1 MATITEDQ
9 VASRATARFQ
19 RCSARK
25 ARLVAD
31 MIRGRSVAEAM
42 EILQFCNRP
51 SAAPIITNLLKSAVA
66 NADHAAHPDTDDLTV
81 GEIQVDEGP
90 IMYRFRP
97 RARGRAS
104 RIRKRMCHVTL
115 KLVDEMALDIE

>member
-1 MATITEDQ
+1 MSKKEESQIITKAT
-9 VASRATARFQ
+9 SRFQ

-31 MIRGRSVAEAM
+31 LIRGRSVSEAKR
-42 EILQFCNRP
+42 ILALTHRP
-51 SAAPIITNLLKSAVA
+51 SAVPIIERLLKSAVA
-66 NADHAAHPDTDDLTV
+66 NVDRSEHPETDTLVV
-81 GEIQVDEGP
+81 GEIMVDGGP

-104 RIRKRMCHVTL
+104 KIRKRYCHVTM
-115 KLVDEMALDIE
+115 KLTV